1 MEFCK
6 LLQLEN
12 NSIGYARTQT
22 RDINL
27 TYSRIFPSDGGA
39 LNKKERA
46 RITLRVDKNERHF
59 HGITFCSFVKREFY
73 EKVALLIN

>member
-1 MEFCK
+1 MEFSK

-12 NSIGYARTQT
+12 NSIGYARTQRQ

-27 TYSRIFPSDGGA
+27 TYSRISPSDGGT
-39 LNKKERA
+39 LNKKEWV
-46 RITLRVDKNERHF
+46 RITPRVDKNERHF

-73 EKVALLIN
+73 DKALLIN